1 MHSFT
6 GEYTI
11 LLDIED
17 LERKLKNA
25 IIEGQPRTHRPWKK
39 ILIVVEGIYRL
50 VILMYVCRTFKL
62 LLHVLYVVWKDQ
74 L

>member
-50 VILMYVCRTFKL
+50 VILMYVCRAFKL